1 MVAVGEERY
10 RIVTV
15 IRNWRNGERKD
26 GDGEMHDIPIRRLAL
41 SIVQISEHSQSLKRR
56 LFMTK

>member
-1 MVAVGEERY
+1 MGEERY